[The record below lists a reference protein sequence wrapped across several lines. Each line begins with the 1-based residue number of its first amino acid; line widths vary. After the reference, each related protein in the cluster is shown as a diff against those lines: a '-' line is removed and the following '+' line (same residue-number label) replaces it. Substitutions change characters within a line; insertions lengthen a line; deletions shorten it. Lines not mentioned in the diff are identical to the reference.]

1 MLPIVVVALLSFN
14 VGFVVS
20 DIDEDHE
27 PLYLLAMASSPDE
40 QVTPGWAVGPV
51 VIPAIRLAVDHI
63 NNRSDVLRDY
73 SLKLLEAD
81 SGCKVTSTTIINFI
95 REVFY
100 SGERIAGIVD
110 SSCSESTLALA
121 PILAQPDVSLLQISL
136 TTSPTV
142 GNSTHALGT
151 AYSILNSLQLVSTL
165 KELIES
171 RADNWNMDSRGV
183 GAIYEA
189 DGYWLETFK
198 YFESAVGEQRLN
210 FSFGIADS
218 YMPLS
223 ETIQVG
229 GPRTIFAFMSA
240 RLARRVLCLAYCSN
254 PVQFTYPNYQWIFSG
269 RTIMDFIENVTFHLN
284 GTNYTCSQTEMQA
297 ATDRTILTS
306 FKLDRDDQS
315 TIDTV
320 AKISYA
326 NYLQQ
331 YYEYFLHYL
340 DEIQLHK
347 DDVDDVA
354 NTTYF
359 NPSYDATWAMALSLN
374 NSIPLL
380 EQEGLT
386 LANYSYGHPNVTK
399 IIQDQLLRV
408 QFEGMTGR
416 IAASE
421 TGLDTTVEIFQV
433 VDGEM
438 ENIGRYCNNTL
449 TLSGNETFINQ
460 SAVLAAHMGF
470 SIPLIIGSILLTAV
484 VALFQL
490 INVFYANYKTIKAS
504 SPQLNH
510 IIFSGCY
517 IFIVGALNLVIQDTF
532 PSSNPVLYGV
542 QCSGFMWSLML
553 AFSLIFGTICGKIW
567 RIYRIF
573 SHFQAG
579 PVTLVSD
586 YLLIAFVFFLLLLD
600 IIFNVTWNI
609 LNPWKLLVLHTLDQ
623 GVLTQR
629 STCVSDNFVTY
640 AITFLVYKGIL
651 LFLVL
656 YLSILSRGV
665 HRKEFKSGSINIL
678 IYCLSVLYAVNVPVI
693 AVFMQRDG
701 ITAVYVVLIGSVL
714 LFDGTVVLCVIF
726 VFLPPIWP
734 LLKQTLSKQSCIK
747 SHTT

>member
-1 MLPIVVVALLSFN
+1 MLPIVLVALLSFN
-14 VGFVVS
+14 VGFVAS
-20 DIDEDHE
+20 DIDEDRE

-73 SLKLLEAD
+73 NLKLLEAD
-81 SGCKVTSTTIINFI
+81 SGCTVTSTTIINFI

-100 SGERIAGIVD
+100 SGERIVGIVD

-136 TTSPTV
+136 ATSPTV
-142 GNSTHALGT
+142 GNSTRALDT
-151 AYSILNSLQLVSTL
+151 TYSILNSLQLVSTL
-165 KELIES
+165 KELIKS
-171 RADNWNMDSRGV
+171 RADKWNMDSQGV

-189 DGYWLETFK
+189 EGYWLETFE
-198 YFESAVGEQRLN
+198 YFKSAVGEQRLN
-210 FSFGIADS
+210 FSFGIVDS

-229 GPRTIFAFMSA
+229 GPRIIFAFMSA
-240 RLARRVLCLAYCSN
+240 RLARRVLCLAYRLN
-254 PVQFTYPNYQWIFSG
+254 PVRLTYPNYQWIFSG
-269 RTIMDFIENVTFHLN
+269 RRIIDFMENVTFHLN
-284 GTNYTCSQTEMQA
+284 GTNYTCSQTEMQDA
-297 ATDRTILTS
+297 INRTILTV

-320 AKISYA
+320 AKISYTD
-326 NYLQQ
+326 YLQQ

-340 DEIQLHK
+340 NEIQLHR
-347 DDVDDVA
+347 DDVA

-374 NSIPLL
+374 NSTPLL

-399 IIQDQLLRV
+399 IIQDQLLRL
-408 QFEGMTGR
+408 QFEGMSGR

-421 TGLDTTVEIFQV
+421 TGLVTTVDIFQV
-433 VDGEM
+433 VDGKM
-438 ENIGRYCNNTL
+438 KNIGRYCNNTL
-449 TLSGNETFINQ
+449 TLSGNATFINQ
-460 SAVLAAHMGF
+460 STVLAAHMGF

-484 VALFQL
+484 VVLLQL
-490 INVFYANYKTIKAS
+490 INVFYSNYKTIKAS

-517 IFIVGALNLVIQDTF
+517 IFIAGALNLVILDTF

-586 YLLIAFVFFLLLLD
+586 YLLIAFVMLLLLLD
-600 IIFNVTWNI
+600 VIFNVTWNI
-609 LNPWKLLVLHTLDQ
+609 LNPWRLIVLYTLDQ
-623 GVLTQR
+623 GVLIQR
-629 STCVSDNFVTY
+629 STCVSDNFATY

-651 LFLVL
+651 LFLVF

-665 HRKEFKSGSINIL
+665 HKKEFKSGSINIL
-678 IYCLSVLYAVNVPVI
+678 IYCLVVLYTVNVPVI
-693 AVFMQRDG
+693 AVFMLRDG
-701 ITAVYVVLIGSVL
+701 ITAVYLVLIGSVL
-714 LFDGTVVLCVIF
+714 LFDGTVVLCVVF

-734 LLKQTLSKQSCIK
+734 LLKQTLLKQSCIK
-747 SHTT
+747 SHTA